1 MRILSRFAWL
11 VVITSA
17 LALSNWSLFYVG
29 RYYGLPVILACILS
43 VSLDGA
49 ALVSADIALRYA
61 REHGTSGAGAR
72 TAVLALAG
80 ISAYLNSEHA
90 SLAHDGLP
98 AHVMFAVPPLVALT
112 LFELHTR
119 YSRRSAL
126 REAGRVAESL
136 PAFGGHVWV
145 HHPFGAYSGVRAITG
160 NRLAVKVRTELASAD
175 AILPRSERIPDYP
188 SLVALNK
195 SEAIRRALAELGDET
210 PASEVADWL
219 KEHGWPGIDPAHIRT
234 VKSRLKSELNGHEP
248 VAAIE
253 GRSGE

>member
-1 MRILSRFAWL
+1 MIILSRFAWL

-29 RYYGLPVILACILS
+29 RHYGLPVILAGILS

-49 ALVSADIALRYA
+49 ALVCADIALRYA
-61 REHGTSGAGAR
+61 REHGTSGASSR
-72 TAVLALAG
+72 ITVLVLAG
-80 ISAYLNSEHA
+80 ISAWLNSEHA

-98 AHVMFAVPPLVALT
+98 AHVMFAVPPLAALT

-136 PAFGGHVWV
+136 PAFGGHIWL
-145 HHPFGAYSGVRAITG
+145 HHPWGAYSGVRAITSR
-160 NRLAVKVRTELASAD
+160 RLSVKVAAELASAD
-175 AILPRSERIPDYP
+175 AMLPQSELKLWSP
-188 SLVALNK
+188 ALEASTK
-195 SEAIRRALAELGDET
+195 TEAIRLALAELGDET
-210 PASEVADWL
+210 PASEVVTWLADR
-219 KEHGWPGIDPAHIRT
+219 GWPGIDRAHIRT
-234 VKSRLKSELNGHEP
+234 VKSRVKADLNGHEP

-253 GRSGE
+253 GG

>member
-1 MRILSRFAWL
+1 MKILSRFAWL
-11 VVITSA
+11 VVVTSA

-29 RYYGLPVILACILS
+29 RHYGLPVIVAGILS

-49 ALVSADIALRYA
+49 ALVCADVALKYA

-72 TAVLALAG
+72 TAVLALAA
-80 ISAYLNSEHA
+80 ISAWLNSEHA

-136 PAFGGHVWV
+136 PAFGGHIWA
-145 HHPFGAYSGVRAITG
+145 HHPFKAYSD
-160 NRLAVKVRTELASAD
+160 VRTITSHRLSAKVAAELASAD
-175 AILPRSERIPDYP
+175 AMLPGSELRPWTP
-188 SLVALNK
+188 LLEASTK
-195 SEAIRRALAELGDET
+195 TEAIRTALAELGDDT
-210 PASEVADWL
+210 PASEVVTWLADR
-219 KEHGWPGIDPAHIRT
+219 GWSGIDPAHIRT
-234 VKSRLKSELNGHEP
+234 VKSRGSSKS
-248 VAAIE
+248 A
-253 GRSGE
+253 